1 MSTTGGH
8 RGEVIAE
15 IEQRRAEL
23 NIGLLK
29 IYNYYRVTVGFAL
42 DGSARA
48 GSAAEPARQS

>member
-42 DGSARA
+42 MAALSA
-48 GSAAEPARQS
+48 